1 VPTEPRYTL
10 ITGASSG
17 IGRAIAVRLS
27 GSRSLILHGRDLA
40 RLEETRRLCLGAD
53 HVLWTCDLAAVETIS
68 TGLATVLSERGL
80 AVECFIH
87 SAGMVTILPARS
99 NTWQAAQKILTV
111 NFISATQIVSVL
123 AQKKAQREK
132 LASVL
137 FISSISS
144 RFGARHHSLYSASK
158 GALDA
163 FMRCLAVELAPATR
177 VNSLLLGMVQTK
189 MAEMALADPEIR
201 ANLQRDY
208 PLGLG
213 TPADAAEAAAFLV
226 SEKARWI
233 TGQEIIV
240 DGGRTVNISLK

>member
-1 VPTEPRYTL
+1 MPSENYTL

-17 IGRAIAVRLS
+17 IGRAIALRLS
-27 GSRSLILHGRDLA
+27 AERKLLLHGRDLP
-40 RLEETRRLCLGAD
+40 RLEETRRLCQGAD
-53 HVLWTCDLAAVETIS
+53 HLLWPCDLSAVETVS
-68 TGLATVLSERGL
+68 ANLAKAISERGL
-80 AVECFIH
+80 VVDCFIH
-87 SAGMVTILPARS
+87 SAGIVTILPARS
-99 NTWQAAQKILTV
+99 NTWQAAQKILNV
-111 NFISATQIVSVL
+111 NFTSAAEIVTALTQRKS
-123 AQKKAQREK
+123 QREK

-163 FMRCLAVELAPATR
+163 FMRCLAVELAPTTR

-189 MAEMALADPEIR
+189 MAEMALADPVIR

-213 TPADAAEAAAFLV
+213 TPADPAEAAAFLV

-233 TGQEIIV
+233 TGQEIVV